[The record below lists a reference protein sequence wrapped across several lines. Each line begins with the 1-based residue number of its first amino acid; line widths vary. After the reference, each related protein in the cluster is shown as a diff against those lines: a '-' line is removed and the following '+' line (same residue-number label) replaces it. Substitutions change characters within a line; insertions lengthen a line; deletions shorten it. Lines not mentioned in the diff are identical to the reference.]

1 MNVKPATA
9 KISSLALKH
18 NLQVIKEKAPHSKII
33 AVVKANAYGHG
44 VVFVSSALESM
55 VDCFAVARLEEALSL
70 RSNGIIKPILLLEGF
85 FDEKDLP
92 IIAVNNIE
100 TVVHNREQLEAL
112 KRAVVPSPIKV
123 WLKIDTGM
131 HRLGVSLDEV
141 NYFYQELKKLPQIQP
156 HLGFVSHFSR
166 ADELD
171 SDYTQVQLD
180 RFLQAIKNKEGDRTI
195 AASGGILFWPEAHL
209 DCIRPGIIMYG
220 ISPTDTVGAE
230 FGLIPVMN
238 LTSSLLAVRE
248 HKKGEPVGYGGI
260 WTSPKDTKIGVV
272 AIGYGDGY
280 PRDVPEGTPVY
291 LNGRIVPIVGRVSMD
306 MLTVDLGPD
315 SQDKVGDEV
324 ILWGKE
330 LPIETVAKYS
340 GILSYELIT
349 KLTPRVITEYVD

>member
-141 NYFYQELKKLPQIQP
+141 DYFYQELKKLPQIQP

-180 RFLQAIKNKEGDRTI
+180 RFLQATKNKEGDRTI
-195 AASGGILFWPEAHL
+195 AASGGILFWPEAYL

-260 WTSPKDTKIGVV
+260 W
-272 AIGYGDGY
+272 
-280 PRDVPEGTPVY
+280 
-291 LNGRIVPIVGRVSMD
+291 
-306 MLTVDLGPD
+306 
-315 SQDKVGDEV
+315 

>member
-18 NLQVIKEKAPHSKII
+18 NLRIIKEKAPHSKII

-44 VVFVSSALESM
+44 VVFVSRAVEQM
-55 VDCFAVARLEEALSL
+55 VDCFAVARLQEALAL
-70 RSNGIIKPILLLEGF
+70 RSHGITKPILLLEGF
-85 FDEKDLP
+85 FNDKDLP
-92 IIAVNNIE
+92 VMAVNNIE

-112 KRAVVPSPIKV
+112 KQANPPLPVKV

-131 HRLGVSLDEV
+131 HRLGVSLDEADE
-141 NYFYQELKKLPQIQP
+141 FYRELK
-156 HLGFVSHFSR
+156 
-166 ADELD
+166 ELD
-171 SDYTQVQLD
+171 SDYTEKQLS
-180 RFLQAIKNKEGDRTI
+180 RFLSATAGKQGERTI
-195 AASGGILFWPEAHL
+195 AASGGILFWPQAHL
-209 DCIRPGIIMYG
+209 DLIRPGIIMYG

-238 LTSSLLAVRE
+238 LTSSLIAVRN

-260 WTSPKDTKIGVV
+260 WRAPQDTKIGVV

-306 MLTVDLGPD
+306 MLTVDLGAD
-315 SQDKVGDEV
+315 SQDRVGDEA

-349 KLTPRVITEYVD
+349 KLTPRVLTEYVD

>member
-131 HRLGVSLDEV
+131 HRLGV
-141 NYFYQELKKLPQIQP
+141 Y
-156 HLGFVSHFSR
+156 HLMKWIIF
-166 ADELD
+166 
-171 SDYTQVQLD
+171 
-180 RFLQAIKNKEGDRTI
+180 IK
-195 AASGGILFWPEAHL
+195 S
-209 DCIRPGIIMYG
+209 
-220 ISPTDTVGAE
+220 
-230 FGLIPVMN
+230 
-238 LTSSLLAVRE
+238 
-248 HKKGEPVGYGGI
+248 
-260 WTSPKDTKIGVV
+260 
-272 AIGYGDGY
+272 
-280 PRDVPEGTPVY
+280 
-291 LNGRIVPIVGRVSMD
+291 
-306 MLTVDLGPD
+306 
-315 SQDKVGDEV
+315 
-324 ILWGKE
+324 
-330 LPIETVAKYS
+330 
-340 GILSYELIT
+340 
-349 KLTPRVITEYVD
+349 